1 MSILQRDGD
10 VACFQNVIWIL
21 VSIPNQFIDITML
34 VVSSVQSKKQVDSI
48 LNSSGAYLLMIN
60 STSPL
65 EDKRQEAIVTNYN
78 ISFFLHNVYEE

>member
-60 STSPL
+60 STSPSL
-65 EDKRQEAIVTNYN
+65 EDKRQEATVRDCNN
-78 ISFFLHNVYEE
+78 FFFLHN